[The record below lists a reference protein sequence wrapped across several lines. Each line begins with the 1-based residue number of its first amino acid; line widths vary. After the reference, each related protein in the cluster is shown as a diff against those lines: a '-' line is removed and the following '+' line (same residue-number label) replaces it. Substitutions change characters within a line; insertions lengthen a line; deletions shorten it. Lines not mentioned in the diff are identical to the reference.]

1 MMPNEFSTK
10 LLVNGRLTPCDSDLH
25 FHTLLTQTHKERN
38 MATSSLSLGPFLT
51 KGIVDT
57 WANTSTDLRFG
68 DPVIFMVIH
77 II

>member
-1 MMPNEFSTK
+1 MPGDFFTN
-10 LLVNGRLTPCDSDLH
+10 LLVNGRLTPCDSDMH
-25 FHTLLTQTHKERN
+25 FHTPIETQRN

-51 KGIVDT
+51 KGIVET